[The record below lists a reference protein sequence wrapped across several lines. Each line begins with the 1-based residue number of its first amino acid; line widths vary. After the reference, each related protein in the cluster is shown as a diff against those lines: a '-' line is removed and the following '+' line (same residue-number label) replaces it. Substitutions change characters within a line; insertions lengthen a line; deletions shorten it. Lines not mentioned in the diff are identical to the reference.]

1 MKNLARRFQ
10 KKVTKEPSDH
20 GDGDAKCQ
28 SGTSLPIEST
38 RQELYGL
45 FHLTE
50 ASLSITTP
58 KTRSVKI
65 VAVHGLNGD
74 AFTTWTHSNGNLW
87 LRDCLP
93 ASLPGCQV
101 YSYGYPSQIF
111 TQSYAGVRDYA
122 RHLLSCVRD
131 LQEVDDNVM
140 RTLQLRGNVA
150 NNNIREWQPRLFSY
164 AIASEV
170 LFANRLV
177 GAVYSKTIHS
187 DTTTG
192 IGPGA

>member
-1 MKNLARRFQ
+1 MKNLVRHF
-10 KKVTKEPSDH
+10 KKKTTKVPLGH
-20 GDGDAKCQ
+20 GDGDPERQ

-50 ASLSITTP
+50 AAPSQAKP
-58 KTRSVKI
+58 KTCPVKI

-74 AFTTWTHSNGNLW
+74 AFTTWTHSNGTLW

-101 YSYGYPSQIF
+101 YSYGYPSQVF

-131 LQEVDDNVM
+131 LHEVDDNVT
-140 RTLQLRGNVA
+140 RTLQLRGYVA
-150 NNNIREWQPRLFSY
+150 NNNIRERQPRSFSY

-177 GAVYSKTIHS
+177 QSISKTTPS
-187 DTTTG
+187 
-192 IGPGA
+192 